1 MGTVSIYPTSNA
13 YVVSFSARKVYIP
26 CGATLKFVDSL
37 PNEEKKRYSVK
48 HSFTVMLSIEAAVPT
63 YV

>member
-1 MGTVSIYPTSNA
+1 MGTVSIYPTSNT

-37 PNEEKKRYSVK
+37 LNEKKTLLCQTLIYS
-48 HSFTVMLSIEAAVPT
+48 
-63 YV
+63 YVVH